1 MAGRD
6 GFFFFVQALPH
17 QGHSAKCWEF
27 GILRKNFKNRTGFHQ
42 VRFHCLASL
51 SGKIG
56 NYRGWLASREKFGI
70 IGIPIF
76 PNNSQSG
83 IIRNYQELSG
93 IIGSEFWWSVLVII
107 NHVFACLPNI
117 AVLSRHH
124 HQSLLSLIITSSFA
138 SCPWLWRSQGVQARL
153 CVSSLASSE

>member
-1 MAGRD
+1 
-6 GFFFFVQALPH
+6 L
-17 QGHSAKCWEF
+17 E
-27 GILRKNFKNRTGFHQ
+27 
-42 VRFHCLASL
+42 L
-51 SGKIG
+51 SG
-56 NYRGWLASREKFGI
+56 FQFFPI
-70 IGIPIF
+70 I
-76 PNNSQSG
+76 PNNSRSG

-107 NHVFACLPNI
+107 NHVFAHLPNI
-117 AVLSRHH
+117 AVLSRHR